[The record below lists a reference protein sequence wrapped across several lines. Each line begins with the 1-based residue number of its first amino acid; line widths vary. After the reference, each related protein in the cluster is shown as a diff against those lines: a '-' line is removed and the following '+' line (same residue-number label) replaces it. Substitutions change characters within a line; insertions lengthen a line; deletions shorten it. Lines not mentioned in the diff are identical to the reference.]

1 MGVAGRSQTCFPT
14 EGFVILGLHPCQ
26 ELGSGS
32 ESLRAGH
39 IAWSPLYPQS
49 GETEIHV
56 RPGDGCWWWK
66 AQRWPA
72 WWGRSGAAAAAPRPG
87 WGRGGTMSGWRGP
100 ASVAQLTRGKQGPRH
115 VTVSAGH
122 IRLVTAPRTH
132 ACFIRPFLPGVG
144 AKVLP
149 RFPFSALPV
158 LFQAEAQPTCV
169 CAQTLHFTATG
180 DSKVDSTGRF
190 SSLGTLLS
198 GSAAFRVDGE
208 PSRGQPYATVN
219 SARHDQEGK
228 SVETKI
234 QKCPSRPDG
243 MVLDCGHCPAP
254 WTAGTSDTGHGELQ
268 SRVVA
273 AIPQRGDKGR
283 LGSQAL
289 GLGSRTLLEEAG
301 ERP

>member
-1 MGVAGRSQTCFPT
+1 M
-14 EGFVILGLHPCQ
+14 E
-26 ELGSGS
+26 
-32 ESLRAGH
+32 
-39 IAWSPLYPQS
+39 
-49 GETEIHV
+49 
-56 RPGDGCWWWK
+56 
-66 AQRWPA
+66 
-72 WWGRSGAAAAAPRPG
+72 
-87 WGRGGTMSGWRGP
+87 
-100 ASVAQLTRGKQGPRH
+100 
-115 VTVSAGH
+115 
-122 IRLVTAPRTH
+122 
-132 ACFIRPFLPGVG
+132 
-144 AKVLP
+144 AKVSP

-158 LFQAEAQPTCV
+158 LFEAEAQPTCV

-180 DSKVDSTGRF
+180 DSEVDSTGRF

-208 PSRGQPYATVN
+208 PSRGQPYAIVN

-243 MVLDCGHCPAP
+243 MALGGGHCPAP
-254 WTAGTSDTGHGELQ
+254 WTAGASDTGHGELQ

-289 GLGSRTLLEEAG
+289 GLGSRTLPEEAG
-301 ERP
+301 ESP